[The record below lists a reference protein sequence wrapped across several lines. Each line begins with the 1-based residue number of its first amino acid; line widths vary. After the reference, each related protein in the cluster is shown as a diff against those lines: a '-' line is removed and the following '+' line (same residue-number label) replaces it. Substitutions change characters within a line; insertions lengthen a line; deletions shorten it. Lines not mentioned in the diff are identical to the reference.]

1 MTRQDRTM
9 TYNVEVIQ
17 KAKVVRSII
26 TAVSGAVSETLRHER
41 VKPPAAV
48 SVLLTTDDQL
58 QQLNR
63 DFRGIDA
70 PTDVLSFP
78 AEKLPLAI
86 MGEEDPYLGDIAISV
101 PMAQRQAKESGHT
114 LKDELQLLTIHGA
127 LHLLGHDHEEPEE
140 KKVMWWA
147 QNSILAQIGAEIT
160 SPE

>member
-1 MTRQDRTM
+1 MTDKTM

-17 KAKVVRSII
+17 KAKVVRSIV
-26 TAVSGAVSETLRHER
+26 TAVSGAASETLRHER
-41 VKPPAAV
+41 VKTPATV
-48 SVLLTTDDQL
+48 SILLTTDEQL

-114 LKDELQLLTIHGA
+114 LKDELQLLTIHGT